1 MKKIN
6 GYYAPTAAEIKA
18 AIKNARAYAASTGN
32 YVQTWFDT
40 IDGLF
45 HKEEFVDGNS
55 WVNLP
60 DYCFNAGTT
69 YGDEEETAKAIE
81 SYLKREEV

>member
-18 AIKNARAYAASTGN
+18 AIKNARAYARSTGN
-32 YVQTWFDT
+32 HVQLWFDT
-40 IDGLF
+40 VDGEF
-45 HKEEFVDGNS
+45 HKEEFVNENS

-60 DYCFNAGTT
+60 EYCVNVGTG

-81 SYLKREEV
+81 SYLKKEEV